1 MRGKFRGLAAVAAA
15 AAAVTFSAGAASAS
29 TSTTHLKPEFFT
41 VSTSTSNQAGT
52 VNMFGP
58 VSGRN
63 GTLGNNNSDTLALFQ
78 FGRGTVFVA
87 HPATPNP
94 TINWRAC
101 TASVT
106 QVGNWRFIGG
116 TGKYR
121 GATGHGRFTLR
132 EFAVFQVK
140 HHKCQ
145 AANPNANPVF
155 FRLTVVGQGVAAL
168 PGRD

>member
-1 MRGKFRGLAAVAAA
+1 MRGKFRGLVAVAAA

-29 TSTTHLKPEFFT
+29 TTQLKPEFFT
-41 VSTSTSNQAGT
+41 VSASTSNQAGT

-63 GTLGNNNSDTLALFQ
+63 GTLGSNNSGTVALFQ

-94 TINWRAC
+94 TINWQAC

-106 QVGNWRFIGG
+106 QFGTWRFIGG
-116 TGKYR
+116 TGQYR
-121 GATGHGRFTLR
+121 GATGYGRFTLR

-145 AANPNANPVF
+145 AANPNANPVL

-168 PGRD
+168 PGHNQR

>member
-1 MRGKFRGLAAVAAA
+1 LCP
-15 AAAVTFSAGAASAS
+15 S
-29 TSTTHLKPEFFT
+29 
-41 VSTSTSNQAGT
+41 
-52 VNMFGP
+52 
-58 VSGRN
+58 
-63 GTLGNNNSDTLALFQ
+63 TLGNNNSDTLALFQ
-78 FGRGTVFVA
+78 FGRGNVFVA

-101 TASVT
+101 TASLI

-116 TGKYR
+116 TGQYR

-140 HHKCQ
+140 HHQCQ

-155 FRLTVVGQGVAAL
+155 FRRTVVGQGVAAL